1 MLHKNIRK
9 GSLICIAM
17 IMASVFTA
25 CSQPRSGKNPEIS
38 SEQPAFDRLK
48 AMSDTL
54 RVAGHFRIETDEHHE
69 WVDSE
74 GKAAYAQGGCVV
86 DVVRPG
92 NMKIEMKGSGSI
104 NIDATLYFYKSTIA
118 FEGSI
123 KKIWAF
129 TNTQE
134 TIDGMLDDLAA
145 RFDLPIPVSDFLYSS
160 SYDALI
166 SENTQ
171 GKWTEQVVIGG
182 KRCDHLV
189 FTDGDLQWELWIS
202 TGDKAL
208 PCKMK
213 ILRNGP
219 EGKSRSELTFTK
231 IDLNYQPD
239 MSEFV
244 FTPQENYVQV
254 PVTENISRDDAQIE
268 PSAGGK

>member
-1 MLHKNIRK
+1 MLHKTIRRW
-9 GSLICIAM
+9 SLICIAM

-25 CSQPRSGKNPEIS
+25 CSQPRSGKTQDVS
-38 SEQPAFDRLK
+38 REQPAFSRLK

-54 RVAGHFRIETDEHHE
+54 SAAGQFRIETEEQHE
-69 WVDSE
+69 WVDS
-74 GKAAYAQGGCVV
+74 GGETAFAKGSCVV

-92 NMKIEMKGSGSI
+92 NMRIEMKGSGSI
-104 NIDATLYFYKSTIA
+104 NVDATLYFYKSTIA
-118 FEGSI
+118 FEGRI

-129 TNTQE
+129 TDTRE
-134 TIDGMLDDLAA
+134 TIDGMLDDLAE

-160 SYDALI
+160 AYDSLI

-171 GKWTEQVVIGG
+171 GKWIEQVVVGG
-182 KRCDHLV
+182 KGCDHLV
-189 FTDGDLQWELWIS
+189 FTDGDLQWELWVS
-202 TGDKAL
+202 TGDEAL

-231 IDLNYQPD
+231 IDLTYRPD

-244 FTPQENYVQV
+244 FTPQEDYVQV
-254 PVTENISRDDAQIE
+254 PVIENINRDDAE
-268 PSAGGK
+268 NKPTAGEK